1 MSDQATPGPLP
12 PPPRSNHG
20 CLWGCLIAGGIALA
34 AIIAA
39 VSYGGW
45 YLYSGFKHNETIIA
59 VTLQLNTNST
69 ARAVLGDKIEVT
81 NLSNSSFNTTT
92 ETGTDEAYVA
102 KVKGSKAE
110 GTLSIKAK
118 TPPGGTRHITEL
130 KLTGPDGRTYDL
142 LRSGGDMGGA
152 SPGGSTGGGM
162 HGGATTPPANGG
174 DDGGATGGDNGGTT
188 SGDSGGASGGE
199 EGQSSTGHKH
209 GGGSDNGDSSGGD
222 DNNGSSTNS
231 QRHHGNPI

>member
-1 MSDQATPGPLP
+1 MSDASHATPGPLP

-45 YLYSGFKHNETIIA
+45 YLYSGFKNNATIIA
-59 VTLQLNTNST
+59 VTLQVNANPT
-69 ARAVLGDKIEVT
+69 AVAVLGDKIMVT
-81 NLSNSSFNTTT
+81 SLSNSSFNTTT

-118 TPPGGTRHITEL
+118 TPTGGTRHITEL

-142 LRSGGDMGGA
+142 LRSEGA
-152 SPGGSTGGGM
+152 TPSEGGSTGGVTPR
-162 HGGATTPPANGG
+162 GGAEVAPPTG
-174 DDGGATGGDNGGTT
+174 DGASGGDNGGTT
-188 SGDSGGASGGE
+188 GGTTGGESGSGGE

-209 GGGSDNGDSSGGD
+209 GGGSDNGGSSG
-222 DNNGSSTNS
+222 DNNGSSTDS
-231 QRHHGNPI
+231 QRHHHGNPI